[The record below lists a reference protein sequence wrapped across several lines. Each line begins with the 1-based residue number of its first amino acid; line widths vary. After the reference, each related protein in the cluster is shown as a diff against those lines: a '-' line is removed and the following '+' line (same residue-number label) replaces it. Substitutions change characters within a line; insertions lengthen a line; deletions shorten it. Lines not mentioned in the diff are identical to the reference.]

1 VASQTVVI
9 SPHLDDAVLSCWH
22 LLEGATVVN
31 VFTGLPEPGTVGWWD
46 TLTGSSDSL
55 ERMHERRAEDAAA
68 LGLAGAEAV
77 ALDLLDEQYRAN
89 GGPPAVVEALADQLP
104 AADEVFVPMG
114 VFLSA
119 DHALVR
125 DAARQ
130 LRDDVRIYADHPHA
144 GIWGLPGWVTGR
156 ADATSLDVE
165 GAWRSNMVAAGID
178 PEALRPQVYEL
189 DDDSFE
195 RKLAAVRTYRT
206 QVAALEREAPFEQ
219 LRWEVTWTP

>member
-22 LLEGATVVN
+22 LLEGSTVVN

-46 TLTGSSDSL
+46 TLTGSSDSV
-55 ERMHERRAEDAAA
+55 ERMHERRAEDAEA

-77 ALDLLDEQYRAN
+77 ALGLLDEQYRAN
-89 GGPPAVVEALADQLP
+89 GRPPAVADALAGRLP
-104 AADEVFVPMG
+104 AAAEIFVPLG
-114 VFLSA
+114 IFLSA

-125 DAARQ
+125 DAARE
-130 LRDDVRIYADHPHA
+130 LRGDVRLYADHPHA

-156 ADATSLDVE
+156 AEATALDVE
-165 GAWRSNMVAAGID
+165 GAWRSNMVAAGLD
-178 PEALRPQVYEL
+178 PDALRPHVHEL

-206 QVAALEREAPFEQ
+206 QVAALECEAPFEQ